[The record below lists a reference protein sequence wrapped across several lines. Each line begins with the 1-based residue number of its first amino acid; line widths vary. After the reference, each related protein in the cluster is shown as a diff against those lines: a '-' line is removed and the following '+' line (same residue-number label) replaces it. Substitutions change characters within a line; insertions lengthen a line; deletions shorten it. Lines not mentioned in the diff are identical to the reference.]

1 MPRAISLLM
10 SAPWR
15 KQQSFRMGLEKL
27 GYTVF
32 NSIQQP
38 IRPDDVLVLWNRH
51 LHEDGWAQQ
60 YEKAGA
66 RVIVAENGYIGTDPE
81 GGKLFALA
89 LNYHNGAGK
98 WKVGE
103 PSRWKIEI
111 QPWRK
116 SGEFILVLPQRGMGP
131 PGVAMP
137 RNWTSNVLQ
146 KLGRITKRPVVVRPH
161 PGQNKN
167 GYDVYPAFY
176 GAHCVV
182 TWGSGAAIK
191 AIHAGIPVFHDFA
204 KWIGAPAARLLDVVA
219 DIEKPFLGDRLPMF
233 QRLAWAQWSLKEI
246 ENGDA
251 LAWLLK

>member
-1 MPRAISLLM
+1 M
-10 SAPWR
+10 
-15 KQQSFRMGLEKL
+15 SFRVGFEKL

-32 NSIQQP
+32 NSTQQP

-51 LHEDGWAQQ
+51 MHEDGIARG
-60 YEKAGA
+60 YEQAGA
-66 RVIVAENGYIGTDPE
+66 RVIVAENGYIGSDPD

-98 WKVGE
+98 WNVGD
-103 PSRWKIEI
+103 PSRFKLEL
-111 QPWRK
+111 QPWRV

-137 RNWTSNVLQ
+137 RTWPQAIVQ
-146 KLGRITKRPVVVRPH
+146 KLAKMTKRPIILRPH
-161 PGQNKN
+161 PGHNKN
-167 GYDVYPAFY
+167 GYDIYPAFQ

-191 AIHAGIPVFHDFA
+191 AIYAGIPVFHDFDR
-204 KWIGAPAARLLDVVA
+204 WIGADAARRLDVA
-219 DIEKPFLGDRLPMF
+219 HIELPFLGDRLPMF

-246 ENGDA
+246 ESGEA
-251 LAWLLK
+251 FRWLLR